1 MRTCTVTISGQA
13 PYSAS
18 RAHCDEKLPKET
30 AEAYEDRTWRSKAHV
45 ENGTVVIP
53 PMAFKMGLDRAAK
66 MLGRQ
71 IPGKGK
77 STYTKFFESG
87 VIVTEPVPIAP
98 EDAIKKERIHA
109 NADGVR
115 GSGKRVWRNFPRVD
129 DWQGTVTFHVIA
141 DEITKDIFE
150 EAVRYAGIAVGVGRF
165 RPERGGYFGR
175 FTVDNFSW
183 SELA

>member
-1 MRTCTVTISGQA
+1 MTRTCTVSFVGA
-13 PYSAS
+13 GPYSAS
-18 RAHCDEKLPKET
+18 RAHCEDKLPKET
-30 AEAYEDRTWRSKAHV
+30 ADAYEERTWASKAHI
-45 ENGTVVIP
+45 EGDSVVIP
-53 PMAFKMGLDRAAK
+53 QMAFKIGLDRAAK

-87 VIVTEPVPIAP
+87 VLVINPVPIAP
-98 EDAIKKERIHA
+98 KSAIQKERVHC

-129 DWQGTVTFHVIA
+129 AWEGEVEFHIIA
-141 DEITKDIFE
+141 DEITKDVFE
-150 EAVRYAGIAVGVGRF
+150 EAIKYAGLAVGVGRF

-175 FTVDNFSW
+175 FNVTGFRW
-183 SELA
+183 AE